1 MAIDEQWIKTP
12 KPQVDV
18 EPPRDIADRSDLI
31 GRTRL
36 LFDLAHLAVQTDSTR
51 LITIMLAGATT
62 VPPIPGVTQGH
73 HDLSHHGKDP
83 GKLAQLELIE
93 LECMKVLHEL
103 VGKLKGAREGSE
115 TLLDRTIVYLGS
127 NLGDASS
134 HSNKNLP
141 ILVAG
146 GGFQHGRHLAFDPL
160 NSPPLCNLYISMLQ
174 RLGIEVDQFNTG
186 RGRLTGLEFQRG

>member
-31 GRTRL
+31 G
-36 LFDLAHLAVQTDSTR
+36 
-51 LITIMLAGATT
+51 
-62 VPPIPGVTQGH
+62 
-73 HDLSHHGKDP
+73 
-83 GKLAQLELIE
+83 
-93 LECMKVLHEL
+93 
-103 VGKLKGAREGSE
+103 
-115 TLLDRTIVYLGS
+115 RTIVYLGS

-186 RGRLTGLEFQRG
+186 RGRLTGLEFQPS